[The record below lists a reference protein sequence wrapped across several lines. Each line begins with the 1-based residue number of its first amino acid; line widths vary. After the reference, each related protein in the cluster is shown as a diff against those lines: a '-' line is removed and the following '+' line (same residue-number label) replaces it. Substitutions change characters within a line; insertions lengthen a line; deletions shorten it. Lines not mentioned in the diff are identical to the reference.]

1 MNTKSCNAS
10 SSVDFVGALEN
21 GEVSTTKSQYACAR
35 GSGFWGLQELNRV
48 SL

>member
-21 GEVSTTKSQYACAR
+21 GEVSTTKRCNVLVHEEAVFGVYRS
-35 GSGFWGLQELNRV
+35 
-48 SL
+48 

>member
-21 GEVSTTKSQYACAR
+21 GEVSTTTRCACAR